1 MHNKESI
8 LKAIQEHKAEIKKFG
23 VKRLGLFGSFV
34 HGKQNA
40 SSDLDFAVELEPKT
54 FDAYMGLKHYL
65 EGLFDC
71 HVDLV
76 LFSAIKPRLKPQI
89 LRDLVDAA

>member
-1 MHNKESI
+1 MLDKEKI
-8 LKAIQEHKAEIKKFG
+8 LKVLHEHRIDIQKFG
-23 VKRLGLFGSFV
+23 VKRLGLFGSFAR
-34 HGKQNA
+34 GNQKD

-65 EGLFDC
+65 EELFGRQ
-71 HVDLV
+71 VDLV
-76 LFSAIKPRLKPQI
+76 LLSVIKPRLKPQI